1 MEIKSTQDITEAL
14 KSGKHLAVK
23 FGASWCN
30 PCKAFKSVF
39 DKVTSKHADAV
50 QACEFDIDDDDEG
63 LCETFSIRS
72 VPTTILFRAD
82 GKTERLVGTLGETE
96 FEKWLTDN
104 MK

>member
-1 MEIKSTQDITEAL
+1 MEIKSTQDIEQAL

-30 PCKAFKSVF
+30 PCKAFKPVF

-63 LCETFSIRS
+63 LCEHSALEVCRQQSCSEQTARLS
-72 VPTTILFRAD
+72 VL
-82 GKTERLVGTLGETE
+82 
-96 FEKWLTDN
+96 
-104 MK
+104 

>member
-1 MEIKSTQDITEAL
+1 M
-14 KSGKHLAVK
+14 
-23 FGASWCN
+23 
-30 PCKAFKSVF
+30 
-39 DKVTSKHADAV
+39 TSKHADFV

-72 VPTTILFRAD
+72 VPTTILFRTD
-82 GKTERLVGTLGETE
+82 GKTDRLVGTFGETE